1 MIIAVALL
9 FAFGAGVLFA
19 RSIKPATA
27 SDDPPAIAQ
36 IINVPTLTAADL
48 GPSAPGPIPRHLKI
62 FAAFKSGTVQVQTGD
77 SPKHFH
83 TATNEL
89 QYVIEGA
96 GTMWLG
102 DKQVAIGPGDL
113 IIIPKGT
120 VHGGTQTTDGTFKL
134 IAVKLPPQAKE
145 DYNAVP

>member
-27 SDDPPAIAQ
+27 DDEPPMVAEVL
-36 IINVPTLTAADL
+36 NVPGLKPEDL
-48 GPSAPGPIPRHLKI
+48 GPSSPGPIARHLKI
-62 FAAFKSGTVQVQTGD
+62 FAASKSGTVQVQTGD

-83 TATNEL
+83 KATNEI
-89 QYVIEGA
+89 QYIIEGS

-102 DKQVAIGPGDL
+102 DKQVPIKPGDL

-120 VHGGTQTTDGTFKL
+120 IHGGPHTAEGTFKL
-134 IAVKLPPQAKE
+134 IAVKMPPQAKE